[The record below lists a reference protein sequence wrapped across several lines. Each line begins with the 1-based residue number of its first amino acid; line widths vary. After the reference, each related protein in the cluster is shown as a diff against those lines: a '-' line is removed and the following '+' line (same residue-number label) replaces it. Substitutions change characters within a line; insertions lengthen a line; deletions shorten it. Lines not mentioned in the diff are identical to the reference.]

1 VSAWREAGRSS
12 LPLPRA
18 ALTHKLLEPLRVR
31 AGRKPVRV
39 MALAA
44 LFAQRVKLD
53 EDVSLVELDI
63 WPIVATVEASDEA
76 AQVAHERLA

>member
-1 VSAWREAGRSS
+1 V
-12 LPLPRA
+12 
-18 ALTHKLLEPLRVR
+18 RVR
-31 AGRKPVRV
+31 
-39 MALAA
+39 ALAA